1 MNTESINTPVSSEV
15 LKEFGGKKDEIMKQT
30 LVSWINKSEMQGLEI
45 NDISEKYRAGLVFTL
60 DMLAT
65 AMMLN
70 DPNLLED
77 QINWAVIRLPHD
89 GISRT
94 EMIENLLILRGE
106 VKSIMSMVNQKPVVV
121 YLDWMI
127 EKFKTSN

>member
-127 EKFKTSN
+127 EKF

>member
-15 LKEFGGKKDEIMKQT
+15 LKEFGEKKDEIMKQT

-94 EMIENLLILRGE
+94 EMIENLLILREE